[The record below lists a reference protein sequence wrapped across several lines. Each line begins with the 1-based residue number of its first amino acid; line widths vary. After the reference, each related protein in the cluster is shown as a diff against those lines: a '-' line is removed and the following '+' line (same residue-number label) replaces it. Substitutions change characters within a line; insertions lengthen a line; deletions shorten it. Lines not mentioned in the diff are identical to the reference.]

1 MSPGCL
7 SGPAGRGWGLGVACG
22 EMAVPEEGVTADGGG
37 RRLQAN
43 GETWGLKV
51 GAALGQGWGARV
63 DSRGMGW
70 WKGAR
75 SLCGSWG
82 CPEPGSACLHSLRK
96 PGPSVPVMALRL
108 AAQAL
113 FVLRTDLYLNCS
125 LRCRGGWEGVTRWRG
140 GGRPRAGLKLT
151 GTEPR

>member
-1 MSPGCL
+1 M
-7 SGPAGRGWGLGVACG
+7 
-22 EMAVPEEGVTADGGG
+22 
-37 RRLQAN
+37 QAN
-43 GETWGLKV
+43 GETW
-51 GAALGQGWGARV
+51 ALGGVEGGHGTKEGVGSWKGPEG
-63 DSRGMGW
+63 RGVSKW
-70 WKGAR
+70 WQGAR
-75 SLCGSWG
+75 SLRGSWG

-140 GGRPRAGLKLT
+140 GGRPRAGLELT

>member
-1 MSPGCL
+1 M
-7 SGPAGRGWGLGVACG
+7 ALGV
-22 EMAVPEEGVTADGGG
+22 V
-37 RRLQAN
+37 L
-43 GETWGLKV
+43 
-51 GAALGQGWGARV
+51 
-63 DSRGMGW
+63 SR
-70 WKGAR
+70 
-75 SLCGSWG
+75 
-82 CPEPGSACLHSLRK
+82 GSACLHSLRK

>member
-1 MSPGCL
+1 M
-7 SGPAGRGWGLGVACG
+7 GVACG

-82 CPEPGSACLHSLRK
+82 CPEPGLCVSALAPQTWALGSGDGSETRR
-96 PGPSVPVMALRL
+96 PSSVCAE
-108 AAQAL
+108 
-113 FVLRTDLYLNCS
+113 D
-125 LRCRGGWEGVTRWRG
+125 
-140 GGRPRAGLKLT
+140 
-151 GTEPR
+151 

>member
-1 MSPGCL
+1 MGTEL
-7 SGPAGRGWGLGVACG
+7 RKGWGVERDPRGAGLHL
-22 EMAVPEEGVTADGGG
+22 EEGS
-37 RRLQAN
+37 
-43 GETWGLKV
+43 K
-51 GAALGQGWGARV
+51 
-63 DSRGMGW
+63 
-70 WKGAR
+70 
-75 SLCGSWG
+75 SLRGSWD

-140 GGRPRAGLKLT
+140 GGRPRAGLELT

>member
-1 MSPGCL
+1 M
-7 SGPAGRGWGLGVACG
+7 
-22 EMAVPEEGVTADGGG
+22 EEEGDC
-37 RRLQAN
+37 RP

-51 GAALGQGWGARV
+51 GAALGKGWGARV
-63 DSRGMGW
+63 DSRGTGC

-75 SLCGSWG
+75 SLCSSWS
-82 CPEPGSACLHSLRK
+82 CPEQGSLRVCTRK
-96 PGPSVPVMALRL
+96 PGPLVPVMALRL

-140 GGRPRAGLKLT
+140 GGRPRAGLELT
-151 GTEPR
+151 GLEPR

>member
-1 MSPGCL
+1 M
-7 SGPAGRGWGLGVACG
+7 ALGV
-22 EMAVPEEGVTADGGG
+22 V
-37 RRLQAN
+37 Q
-43 GETWGLKV
+43 
-51 GAALGQGWGARV
+51 
-63 DSRGMGW
+63 SR
-70 WKGAR
+70 
-75 SLCGSWG
+75 
-82 CPEPGSACLHSLRK
+82 GSACLHSLRK

-113 FVLRTDLYLNCS
+113 FVPRTDLYLNCS